1 MRADREQVARLLRTA
16 RGQIDGILKM
26 VEEDRYCIDVSNQ
39 IMAAESILGRANR
52 EVLRAHLEGC
62 VRDACENGAAEEK
75 VAGTCLYRFAS
86 FPTSANTQN
95 SSALTATMLAPA
107 GVPNA

>member
-1 MRADREQVARLLRTA
+1 MRADREQVARQLRTE
-16 RGQIDGILKM
+16 RGQIDGIHRM

-75 VAGTCLYRFAS
+75 IEEIA
-86 FPTSANTQN
+86 
-95 SSALTATMLAPA
+95 ALLDKL
-107 GVPNA
+107 VK